1 MSSAKRSNPKLWD
14 KVVSEAKASSKGGDP
29 GEWSARKA
37 QMAVA
42 EYKKRGGG
50 YEGPKQSDN
59 SLAKWTKEKWRTSD
73 NSPSEG
79 KKRYLP
85 DKAWSSLSSAEKAAT
100 NAAKAKGNAAGK
112 QFVAQPKSIAEKTAK
127 FRKNSK

>member
-1 MSSAKRSNPKLWD
+1 MSTAKKSNPELW
-14 KVVSEAKASSKGGDP
+14 KRVVSSVKASTKGGDP

-37 QMAVA
+37 QLAVS

-59 SLAKWTKEKWRTSD
+59 SLAKWTDEKWRTSD
-73 NSPSEG
+73 GKPSEG

-85 DKAWSSLSSAEKAAT
+85 DKAWDALSPAEKRAT
-100 NAAKAKGNAAGK
+100 NAAKAKGNAEGK
-112 QFVAQPKSIAEKTAK
+112 QFVKQPEKVAK
-127 FRKNSK
+127 KAARYR